1 MTERG
6 SLTPVADATEMAA
19 MIRRGDISAVEAVDA
34 AIERAEA
41 LQPVLNFLVTPL
53 FEQARAR
60 AAAPGLDGPFAGVP
74 YLVKD
79 MYDMPGAPTRW
90 GSRMTRGLPPATAPS
105 ASIAKLEQ
113 QGLVVIGKTAL
124 GEFGFLPTTEPLAF
138 GPTRNPWDLTRTPG
152 GSSGGS
158 AAAVAAGIVPFADAA
173 DGGGS
178 IRIPASA
185 CGLFGMKPST
195 GRLVGEQAPAGRF
208 DLTVE
213 HCLSRSVRDSAGLFA
228 ATERPVP
235 ESGLPFVGLVT
246 GPARRRLRV
255 GYLSEG
261 VAGQRPHADVADS
274 LNAALGLLE
283 QLGHHVE
290 PTSWPID
297 GKVLG
302 RDFALAF
309 STGAAA
315 AVGMARRMLGRE
327 PDETMFEPFTL
338 NLARLGAGFG
348 AADVDAAM
356 ARQRGMIA
364 AYRGWFARF
373 DVILSP
379 VLLTPPVAIGE
390 IAGDVPP
397 MILSER
403 IFNFMNLTNLQNYV
417 AAPAMS
423 VPLHWT
429 PDGLPVGMQFA
440 ADVGQERMLFELAF
454 ELEEACPWAQRR
466 PPVFA
471 GAH

>member
-1 MTERG
+1 MIEPVFFP
-6 SLTPVADATEMAA
+6 PVADATETAA
-19 MIRRGDISAVEAVDA
+19 MIRRGDISAVEGVDA
-34 AIERAEA
+34 AIARAEA
-41 LQPVLNFLVTPL
+41 LQPVLNFLIAPL

-60 AAAPGLDGPFAGVP
+60 AAAPGLEGPFAGVP

-79 MYDMPGAPTRW
+79 MYDVPGVQTRW
-90 GSRMTRGLPPATAPS
+90 GSRMTSALPPATAPS
-105 ASIAKLEQ
+105 SSIAKLEE

-138 GPTRNPWDLTRTPG
+138 GPTLNPWNLTRTPG

-158 AAAVAAGIVPFADAA
+158 AAAVAAGVVPFADAA

-195 GRLVGEQAPAGRF
+195 GRLVGAQAPAGRF

-213 HCLSRSVRDSAGLFA
+213 HCLSRSVRDSATLFA
-228 ATERPVP
+228 ATERSAD
-235 ESGLPFVGLVT
+235 ESGLPFVGLVS
-246 GPARRRLRV
+246 GPAQRRLRI

-261 VAGQRPHADVADS
+261 IAAQMPAMDVADG
-274 LNAALGLLE
+274 LDATIRLLE
-283 QLGHHVE
+283 QLGHHVDA
-290 PTSWPID
+290 TTWPID
-297 GKVLG
+297 GDVLV
-302 RDFALAF
+302 RDFTLAF

-315 AVGMARRMLGRE
+315 AVGMAREMLGHE

-338 NLARLGAGFG
+338 NLARLGASFG
-348 AADVDAAM
+348 VGDVDAALV
-356 ARQRGMIA
+356 RQQAMIHT
-364 AYRGWFARF
+364 YRDWFTRF

-379 VLLTPPVAIGE
+379 VLLTPPVETGW
-390 IAGDVPP
+390 IAGDVPAT
-397 MILSER
+397 MLSAR
-403 IFNFMNLTNLQNYV
+403 IFDFMNLTNLQNYV

-429 PDGLPVGMQFA
+429 ADGLPVGMQFA
-440 ADVGQERMLFELAF
+440 ADVGQERLLFELAF
-454 ELEEACPWAQRR
+454 ELEAACPWAHRR

-471 GAH
+471 S

>member
-1 MTERG
+1 MTDRA
-6 SLTPVADATEMAA
+6 SFPPVPDATETATL
-19 MIRRGDISAVEAVDA
+19 IRRGEISAVEAVDA
-34 AIERAEA
+34 AIARAEA

-79 MYDMPGAPTRW
+79 MYDVPGAPTRW
-90 GSRMTRGLPPATAPS
+90 GSRMTQALPLAVTPS
-105 ASIAKLEQ
+105 SSIAKLEE

-195 GRLVGEQAPAGRF
+195 GRLVGEQASAGRF

-213 HCLSRSVRDSAGLFA
+213 HCLSRSVRDSATLFA
-228 ATERPVP
+228 ATERPSE
-235 ESGLPFVGLVT
+235 ESGLPQVGRVT
-246 GPARRRLRV
+246 GPAKRRLRI

-261 VAGQRPHADVADS
+261 IAGQKPHVDVAAGLD
-274 LNAALGLLE
+274 ATTALLD

-290 PTSWPID
+290 PTAWPID
-297 GKVLG
+297 GNVLA
-302 RDFALAF
+302 RDFTLAF
-309 STGAAA
+309 STGAAS
-315 AVGMARRMLGRE
+315 AVGMARKALGRE

-338 NLARLGAGFG
+338 ALARVG
-348 AADVDAAM
+348 AAVGADDVDAAM
-356 ARQRGMIA
+356 DRQRAMVQ
-364 AYRGWFARF
+364 AYRDWFARF
-373 DVILSP
+373 DVVLSP

-397 MILSER
+397 AILSAR
-403 IFNFMNLTNLQNYV
+403 IFAFMNLTNLQNYV

-429 PDGLPVGMQFA
+429 ADGVPVGMQFA
-440 ADVGQERMLFELAF
+440 ADVGQERLLFELAF
-454 ELEEACPWAQRR
+454 ELEAASPWAHRR
-466 PPVFA
+466 PPIFA
-471 GAH
+471 GGH

>member
-1 MTERG
+1 MTG
-6 SLTPVADATEMAA
+6 SDSFSPVPDATETAA
-19 MIRRGDISAVEAVDA
+19 MIRRSEISAVEAVYA
-34 AIERAEA
+34 AIARAEA
-41 LQPVLNFLVTPL
+41 LQPVLNFMVTPL
-53 FEQARAR
+53 FEQARVR
-60 AAAPGLDGPFAGVP
+60 AAGPDLKGPFAGVP

-79 MYDMPGAPTRW
+79 MYDVPGAPTRW
-90 GSRMTRGLPPATAPS
+90 GSRMTKALPPATAPS
-105 ASIAKLEQ
+105 SSIAKLEE

-124 GEFGFLPTTEPLAF
+124 GEFGFLPTTEPIAF
-138 GPTRNPWDLTRTPG
+138 GPTLNPWDLTRTPG

-195 GRLVGEQAPAGRF
+195 GRLVGAQAPAGRF

-213 HCLSRSVRDSAGLFA
+213 HCLSRSVRDSATLFA
-228 ATERPVP
+228 ATERPSE
-235 ESGLPFVGLVT
+235 ESGLPLVGLVT
-246 GPARRRLRV
+246 GPSKRRLRI

-261 VAGQRPHADVADS
+261 IAAQKPHAEVAVGLD
-274 LNAALGLLE
+274 AVTALLD

-297 GKVLG
+297 GNVLA
-302 RDFALAF
+302 RDFTLAF

-315 AVGMARRMLGRE
+315 AVGMARDMLGRE
-327 PDETMFEPFTL
+327 PDDTMFEPFTL
-338 NLARLGAGFG
+338 TLAHLGATIS
-348 AADVDAAM
+348 ADDVDAAID
-356 ARQRGMIA
+356 RQRAMVR
-364 AYRGWFARF
+364 AYRDWFARF

-397 MILSER
+397 AILSAR
-403 IFNFMNLTNLQNYV
+403 IFEFMNLTNLQNYV

-429 PDGLPVGMQFA
+429 GDGLPVGMQFA
-440 ADVGQERMLFELAF
+440 ADIGQERLLFELGF
-454 ELEEACPWAQRR
+454 ELEDASPWAHRR

-471 GAH
+471 VGH